1 MRKLLIGS
9 FVLLTL
15 LAVALTA
22 EAHGARIAVGVSFGF
37 PGAIYPAY
45 GYYGP
50 VVYGGY
56 YPPPYPYYY
65 YPYYP
70 NVYSYGPGYYYPAY
84 YPPFRGVAHFAPV
97 PHRVIRHVP
106 AAHQPTRV
114 VAPVR
119 R

>member
-9 FVLLTL
+9 FVLVTL

-22 EAHGARIAVGVSFGF
+22 EAHGASIAVGVSFGF

-56 YPPPYPYYY
+56 YPPPYAYY
-65 YPYYP
+65 YPYYF
-70 NVYSYGPGYYYPAY
+70 NVYAYGPGYYYRPY
-84 YPPFRGVAHFAPV
+84 YRPFRAVGHFAPV
-97 PHRVIRHVP
+97 PHQVIRHVP
-106 AAHQPTRV
+106 AAHRPTHV
-114 VAPVR
+114 VTPVHR
-119 R
+119 